1 MVNREAYGDCLRFF
15 RNLLDVRLMFEW
27 LKKIL
32 GMQKNPPS
40 SKPDDEGGQNPISI
54 YDELDERKQNAKDE
68 KECLTQS
75 STDWYAIEV
84 QQESNRKTPIIF
96 LIRKLEEL
104 PTLQSLKIERL
115 KKEAHELKLL
125 KEEITTLLT
134 TAENTIAQG
143 KVKEAKESLSVV
155 RNKIV
160 RIKDADIRK
169 HYIQAQEALIKLE
182 NTLEQKRLARLKEEQ
197 ERKEEEKRKKK
208 TEEERIIREQKR
220 QAEELR
226 KKRQE
231 EVDRCAAEARKKEQ
245 AEQAERQRLE
255 KLSDEKKDNWEVFYQ
270 VLVSNGIR
278 YLYHFTDKRN
288 IPSIKRHGGLFSWH
302 YCKNNNINIPCQ
314 GGDYDSRELDKKYGL
329 QDYVRLSF
337 CDDHPMAYRL
347 QQSGSDIKILRIK
360 IDVAL
365 LKGTLFSDINAADK
379 LHTHGGSLQDL
390 KRVDFGATKR
400 HYVKKN
406 DEDFKTHQAEV
417 MVKTFVPLKYI
428 ENI

>member
-1 MVNREAYGDCLRFF
+1 MPA
-15 RNLLDVRLMFEW
+15 
-27 LKKIL
+27 LK
-32 GMQKNPPS
+32 
-40 SKPDDEGGQNPISI
+40 
-54 YDELDERKQNAKDE
+54 
-68 KECLTQS
+68 
-75 STDWYAIEV
+75 
-84 QQESNRKTPIIF
+84 
-96 LIRKLEEL
+96 
-104 PTLQSLKIERL
+104 SLKIERL
-115 KKEAHELKLL
+115 RKEAYELKLL
-125 KEEITTLLT
+125 KEEITTLLKDT
-134 TAENTIAQG
+134 ESFIAQG
-143 KVKEAKESLSVV
+143 KVKDAKGALCAV

-160 RIKDADIRK
+160 RIKDVDIRK
-169 HYIQAQEALIKLE
+169 HYIQAQEILTKLE

-197 ERKEEEKRKKK
+197 ERKD
-208 TEEERIIREQKR
+208 EEERKRKAEKEQIIREQER

-231 EVDRCAAEARKKEQ
+231 EADWRAAEARKKEQ

-255 KLSDEKKDNWEVFYQ
+255 KLSVERKENWEDFYQ
-270 VLVSNGIR
+270 VLENNGIR

-288 IPSIKRHGGLFSWH
+288 IPSIKRHGGLFSWY

-347 QQSGSDIKILRIK
+347 QKSGSDIEILRIK

-365 LKGTLFSDINAADK
+365 LKGTLFSNINAADK

-390 KRVDFGATKR
+390 KRVNFGATKR
-400 HYVKKN
+400 HYVSKS
-406 DEDFKTHQAEV
+406 DEDFKLHQAEV

-428 ENI
+428 DNI

>member
-1 MVNREAYGDCLRFF
+1 
-15 RNLLDVRLMFEW
+15 MFEW

-32 GMQKNPPS
+32 GMQKNLPS
-40 SKPDDEGGQNPISI
+40 SKPDDEGRKNSISI
-54 YDELDERKQNAKDE
+54 YDELDKRKQNAKSE
-68 KECLTQS
+68 KERLTSS
-75 STDWYAIEV
+75 STGWYSIEI
-84 QQESNRKTPIIF
+84 QQRNTQRLPIIF
-96 LIRKLEEL
+96 PIRKLEES
-104 PTLQSLKIERL
+104 PTLKSLKFERL
-115 KKEAHELKLL
+115 KKEAHEIKLL
-125 KEEITTLLT
+125 KEEISTLLKDT
-134 TAENTIAQG
+134 DNAIAQG
-143 KVKEAKESLSVV
+143 KVKGAKESLSVV

-160 RIKDADIRK
+160 RVKDAEIRK
-169 HYIQAQEALIKLE
+169 HYIQAQEALTKLE
-182 NTLEQKRLARLKEEQ
+182 NILEQKRLARLKEEQ
-197 ERKEEEKRKKK
+197 ERKEEKERKRKAEK
-208 TEEERIIREQKR
+208 ERIIREQQR

-231 EVDRCAAEARKKEQ
+231 EADRRTAEARKKEQ

-255 KLSDEKKDNWEVFYQ
+255 KLSVERKEDWEDFYQ
-270 VLVSNGIR
+270 VLVNNGIR
-278 YLYHFTDKRN
+278 YLYHFTDRRN

-347 QQSGSDIKILRIK
+347 QQSGSDIEILRIK

-379 LHTHGGSLQDL
+379 LHTHGGRLEDLQ
-390 KRVDFGATKR
+390 RVNFKATKR
-400 HYVKKN
+400 HYVPKN
-406 DEDFKTHQAEV
+406 DEDFKPHQAEV

>member
-1 MVNREAYGDCLRFF
+1 
-15 RNLLDVRLMFEW
+15 MFEW

-32 GMQKNPPS
+32 GMQKNLPS
-40 SKPDDEGGQNPISI
+40 SKSDGEGRKNPISI
-54 YDELDERKQNAKDE
+54 YDELDKRKQNAKSE
-68 KECLTQS
+68 KERLTSS
-75 STDWYAIEV
+75 STGWYSIEI
-84 QQESNRKTPIIF
+84 QQRNTQRFPIIF
-96 LIRKLEEL
+96 LVRKIEES
-104 PTLQSLKIERL
+104 PTLKSLKFGRL

-125 KEEITTLLT
+125 KEEISTLLKDT
-134 TAENTIAQG
+134 DNAIAQG
-143 KVKEAKESLSVV
+143 KVKGAKESLSVV

-160 RIKDADIRK
+160 RVKDTEIRK
-169 HYIQAQEALIKLE
+169 HYIQAQEALTKLE

-197 ERKEEEKRKKK
+197 ERKKEEERKRKA
-208 TEEERIIREQKR
+208 EEERIIREQKR
-220 QAEELR
+220 QSEELR

-231 EVDRCAAEARKKEQ
+231 EADRRTAEARKKEQ

-255 KLSDEKKDNWEVFYQ
+255 KLSVEKKEDWENFYQ
-270 VLVSNGIR
+270 VLVNNGIR
-278 YLYHFTDKRN
+278 YLYHFTDRRN

-347 QQSGSDIKILRIK
+347 QQSGSDIEILRIK

-379 LHTHGGSLQDL
+379 LHTHGGHLEDLQ
-390 KRVDFGATKR
+390 RVNFKATKR
-400 HYVKKN
+400 HYVSKF
-406 DEDFKTHQAEV
+406 DEDFKPHQAEV

>member
-1 MVNREAYGDCLRFF
+1 
-15 RNLLDVRLMFEW
+15 MFEW

-40 SKPDDEGGQNPISI
+40 SEPDDEGRKNPIYI
-54 YDELDERKQNAKDE
+54 YDELDKRTQNAKNE
-68 KECLTQS
+68 KERLTPS
-75 STDWYAIEV
+75 LTDWYSIEI
-84 QQESNRKTPIIF
+84 QQKSTQRLPIIF
-96 LIRKLEEL
+96 PVRKLEEL
-104 PTLQSLKIERL
+104 PTLKSLKIERL
-115 KKEAHELKLL
+115 RKEAYELKLL
-125 KEEITTLLT
+125 KEEITTLLKDT
-134 TAENTIAQG
+134 ESFIAQG
-143 KVKEAKESLSVV
+143 NVKDAKGALYAV

-160 RIKDADIRK
+160 RIKDTDIRK
-169 HYIQAQEALIKLE
+169 HYIQAQEALTKLE

-197 ERKEEEKRKKK
+197 EHKD
-208 TEEERIIREQKR
+208 EEERKRKAEEEQIIREQKR

-231 EVDRCAAEARKKEQ
+231 EADRRTAEARKKEQ

-255 KLSDEKKDNWEVFYQ
+255 KLSAERKENWEDFYQ
-270 VLVSNGIR
+270 VLENNGIR

-365 LKGTLFSDINAADK
+365 LKDTLFSDINAADK

-390 KRVDFGATKR
+390 KRVNFGATKR
-400 HYVKKN
+400 HYVSKS
-406 DEDFKTHQAEV
+406 DEDFKPHQAEV
-417 MVKTFVPLKYI
+417 MVKTFIPLKYI